1 MKTSIAS
8 VVAELPQI
16 WQSRVLGAVGNARI
30 KIIKMGGE
38 GIPPEAHND
47 FEEMLLVLDG
57 ELPLVIEKQHFT
69 LAAGEFCFVPKGAN
83 HHVPP
88 GSFGTL
94 LLVDLGE

>member
-1 MKTSIAS
+1 MKMSIAS
-8 VVAELPQI
+8 VVADLPQI
-16 WQSRVLGAVGNARI
+16 WHSRVLGAVGNARI
-30 KIIKMGGE
+30 KVIRMGGE
-38 GIPPEAHND
+38 GIPAESHSD

-57 ELPLVIEKQHFT
+57 ELPLVIEDQHFT
-69 LAAGEFCFVPKGAN
+69 LTAGEFCFVPKGAI